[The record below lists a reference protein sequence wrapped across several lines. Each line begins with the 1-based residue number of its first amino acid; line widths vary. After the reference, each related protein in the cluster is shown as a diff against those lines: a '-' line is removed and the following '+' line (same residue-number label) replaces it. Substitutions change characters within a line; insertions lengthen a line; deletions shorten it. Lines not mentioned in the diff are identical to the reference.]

1 MTWSFAFRTIIQ
13 WGLYAALL
21 SLPTLL
27 FAQVIGTSTATT
39 TLTVGICGDTIIT
52 TPEECDVPGEVGA
65 YSTSILGRQCN
76 VLCKFGPY
84 CGDTILQTTFAEECD
99 DGNNVSGDFCTA
111 DCKAEPIGGGGGSS
125 SGSGGGARG
134 GSDTELGDTQ
144 VSIQGKAY
152 PNANVNILQDGD
164 VIGVVRANSA
174 ADFFFNTESDPGTTS
189 FGFWAT
195 DSSGLRSISFNT
207 TFDVI
212 QGAVTNITGIFL
224 PPTLGIDNKIIDRGD
239 IIILSGQSVPE
250 VDIVTEIHS
259 DANITEN
266 TETDEDGDWELVFD
280 TARVDENV
288 HTAQARFEF
297 FIGGNKSQSSL
308 SQAVTFFV
316 GVSPDAII
324 SSSDL
329 NQDGFVNL
337 IDFSI
342 LIFWWGTGG
351 GNSNPPADI
360 NNNGNVGLEDFSILL
375 FNWTG

>member
-1 MTWSFAFRTIIQ
+1 MVWRSPYTALFRC
-13 WGLYAALL
+13 GLIVVFLFI
-21 SLPTLL
+21 PIHL

-39 TLTVGICGDTIIT
+39 TIRVSICGDSIIN
-52 TPEECDVPGEVGA
+52 PGEECDVPGETGS

-76 VLCKFGPY
+76 AQCLYGPY
-84 CGDTILQTTFAEECD
+84 CGDTILQTTFGEECD

-111 DCKAEPIGGGGGSS
+111 DCKAEPLGGGGGSS
-125 SGSGGGARG
+125 SGSGGGGSG
-134 GSDTELGDTQ
+134 GSDNELGETQ

-152 PNANVNILQDGD
+152 PNSNVNILQDGD

-174 ADFFFNTESDPGTTS
+174 ADFFFNTESEPGTTS

-195 DSSGLRSISFNT
+195 DKSGLRSISFNT

-212 QGAVTNITGIFL
+212 QGAVTNVTGIFL
-224 PPTLGIDNKIIDRGD
+224 PPTLDIDEKVIDRGD
-239 IIILSGQSVPE
+239 VITLTGQSVPE
-250 VDIVTEIHS
+250 VDIITEIHS

-266 TETDEDGDWELVFD
+266 TETDTDGDWELVFD
-280 TARVDENV
+280 TARVDEDV
-288 HTAQARFEF
+288 HTAQAKFEF
-297 FIGGNKSQSSL
+297 FIGGNKSQSSF

-316 GVSPDAII
+316 GVSPTAII

-360 NNNGNVGLEDFSILL
+360 NGNSNVGLEDFSILL